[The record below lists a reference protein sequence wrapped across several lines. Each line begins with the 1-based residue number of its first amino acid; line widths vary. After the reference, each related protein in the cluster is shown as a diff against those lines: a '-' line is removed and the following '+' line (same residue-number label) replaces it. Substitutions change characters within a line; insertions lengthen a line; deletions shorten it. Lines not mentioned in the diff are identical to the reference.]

1 MEIFVGGADQILV
14 GGGRWK
20 YLVPLFAKDATNAPL
35 RQVRLLGGNPKSED
49 REIRKVGAENDPSV
63 FR

>member
-1 MEIFVGGADQILV
+1 M

-20 YLVPLFAKDATNAPL
+20 YLVQFSAEEAPNAPL

-49 REIRKVGAENDPSV
+49 REIRKVGAENDPGDSV
-63 FR
+63 K